1 MPGIENFSYFASGI
15 VWTGKRFNRRPTTHP
30 QPLANI
36 LMKGK
41 SLTKTK
47 LYEKSIKYDC

>member
-30 QPLANI
+30 QPLATI
-36 LMKGK
+36 LEI
-41 SLTKTK
+41 L
-47 LYEKSIKYDC
+47 

>member
-30 QPLANI
+30 QPL
-36 LMKGK
+36 GK
-41 SLTKTK
+41 MATIFGGNDWKAK
-47 LYEKSIKYDC
+47 V